1 MASRVMH
8 LAITDCVSK
17 IYKCRDKNR
26 FRLGSVL
33 PDAAVAGNSH
43 WKISIFGGTK
53 KTYDLTGFRLNFLDK
68 ILADDLYLGY
78 YLHLVQD
85 LLFREF
91 VYSRY
96 QWNPRLEGNPK
107 RLHGDYGLLN
117 PYIIEK
123 YGVFD
128 DIAVP
133 PSLDAEPI
141 CKVCSFAVYKFL
153 ADMKTDFTNIPT
165 GAAYFFTKKMADE
178 FIELTISKC
187 AQEIYALFHDLES
200 IDEIALAWG

>member
-33 PDAAVAGNSH
+33 PDAAVEGNSH

-91 VYSRY
+91 IYSSY
-96 QWNPRLEGNPK
+96 HWNSRLEGNPE
-107 RLHGDYGLLN
+107 RLHEDYELLN

-123 YGVFD
+123 YSVSD

-153 ADMKTDFTNIPT
+153 ADMKTDFTNILA